1 MVTPLLMAA
10 GAAAGGLAS
19 AGVTGL
25 SDVIS
30 GRRAQRKRYEGMV
43 LDDYHR
49 SKTEGLGLSNAAKG
63 KALSEARAAIRGD
76 QRELQAEVARSGGVQ
91 KVENLGA
98 LANARASGIAQAR
111 SNIQAQSDALNLE
124 RTARLRQEM
133 AQMGRQ
139 GPGPGVQALA
149 AGLGAGVQA
158 GIGQYAEN
166 PESSRLNDSLH
177 DSWSKAQEN
186 AAIRQTERSANK
198 TARTFARMSEDAAL
212 KLAEEGN

>member
-1 MVTPLLMAA
+1 
-10 GAAAGGLAS
+10 
-19 AGVTGL
+19 
-25 SDVIS
+25 
-30 GRRAQRKRYEGMV
+30 MV

-49 SKTEGLGLSNAAKG
+49 STTEGLGLSNAAKG

-149 AGLGAGVQA
+149 DGLGAGVQA

-166 PESSRLNDSLH
+166 PESSRLNDALRN
-177 DSWSKAQEN
+177 SWAKTQEN
-186 AAIRQTERSANK
+186 AAIRQNERIARRSERSADR
-198 TARTFARMSEDAAL
+198 TASKRARMSEDAAM
-212 KLAEEGN
+212 KLAEGGN